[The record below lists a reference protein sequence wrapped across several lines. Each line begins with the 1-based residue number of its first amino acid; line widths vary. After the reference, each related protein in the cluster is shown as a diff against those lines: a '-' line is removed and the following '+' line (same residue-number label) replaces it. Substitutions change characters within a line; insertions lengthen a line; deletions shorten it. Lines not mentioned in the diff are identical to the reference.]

1 MSVDR
6 RIALNLDDLP
16 MDVFELANQGLE
28 VESLTAGHGM
38 TQWRPLALLFIMSL
52 ETLDHL
58 CGELLA
64 LRHRV
69 YSATRAQ
76 WRFYLTSSGAES
88 LGRLSAGSAHE
99 CCRA

>member
-38 TQWRPLALLFIMSL
+38 TQWRPLAAQTPPAVASPAPAAVVHHEFGDPRPLVLRVAR
-52 ETLDHL
+52 
-58 CGELLA
+58 LA
-64 LRHRV
+64 
-69 YSATRAQ
+69 S
-76 WRFYLTSSGAES
+76 
-88 LGRLSAGSAHE
+88 
-99 CCRA
+99 